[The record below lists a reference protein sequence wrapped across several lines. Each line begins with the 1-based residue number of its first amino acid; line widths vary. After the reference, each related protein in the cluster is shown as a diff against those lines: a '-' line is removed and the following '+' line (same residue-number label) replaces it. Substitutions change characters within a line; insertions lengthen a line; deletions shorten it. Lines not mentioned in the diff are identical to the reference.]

1 MGLPNDESFSR
12 PRDLDSVVQIEGRIK
27 AHRWRKPSRYAMRR
41 LRKAVDPYGKP
52 LTLKRIFDVLDGPFG
67 DRVGVMVLA
76 ISDAADGKRTM
87 LATVEALRLTGLHDG
102 LIDVLEARAI
112 AASLTGMA
120 VWYVAQGGL
129 SGWLVPHDTPPPAS
143 GRFTLNVND
152 AGVDELAVL
161 PGLGPAT
168 AQRVLQDGVGQ

>member
-1 MGLPNDESFSR
+1 MPTDVTSAAALPIRSQR
-12 PRDLDSVVQIEGRIK
+12 
-27 AHRWRKPSRYAMRR
+27 
-41 LRKAVDPYGKP
+41 
-52 LTLKRIFDVLDGPFG
+52 
-67 DRVGVMVLA
+67 VLA
-76 ISDAADGKRTM
+76 A
-87 LATVEALRLTGLHDG
+87 
-102 LIDVLEARAI
+102 AI

-129 SGWLVPHDTPPPAS
+129 AGWLVAHDAPPPAS

-168 AQRVLQDGVGQ
+168 AQRIIDHRREHGPFATLDDLLDVPGIGPATLEAMRPHLRPIRRREAAP

>member
-1 MGLPNDESFSR
+1 MPTDITSAGPLPVRSQR
-12 PRDLDSVVQIEGRIK
+12 
-27 AHRWRKPSRYAMRR
+27 
-41 LRKAVDPYGKP
+41 
-52 LTLKRIFDVLDGPFG
+52 
-67 DRVGVMVLA
+67 VLA
-76 ISDAADGKRTM
+76 
-87 LATVEALRLTGLHDG
+87 V
-102 LIDVLEARAI
+102 AI

-168 AQRVLQDGVGQ
+168 AQRIVDHRREHGSFTSLEGLLDVPGIGPATLAAMRPYLEPIDPPAEARSTAAMNSTPAETPTP